1 MTQIEESSSSDL
13 QTQMSLIKK
22 AQANEPVA
30 WEVVFRLYAPLIK
43 RWARGS
49 GIRCPHEIENIC
61 QEVFT
66 RIVKNLRSFQKR
78 KKNGSFRGWLRV
90 ITRNYIFTNYADSSK
105 LLTIGGPEWNQRLNQ
120 IPFDD
125 RPSLLDSAT
134 DEHPDEASL
143 LFQQIMAWV
152 DSEYTPVQRSAFKGV
167 VIDQRPAREV
177 ADDLRVS
184 VNQIYQNKSRILARI
199 REVFHELV

>member
-1 MTQIEESSSSDL
+1 
-13 QTQMSLIKK
+13 MSLIEK

-30 WEVVFRLYAPLIK
+30 WEVVFRLYGPLIK
-43 RWARGS
+43 RWARGN
-49 GIRCPHEIENIC
+49 GVRCPHEIDNIC
-61 QEVFT
+61 QEVFA
-66 RIVKNLRSFQKR
+66 RIVKNLRSFQKQ

-90 ITRNYIFTNYADSSK
+90 ITRNYIYTNYAGTSN
-105 LLTIGGPEWNQRLNQ
+105 LLTIGGPEWNHKLNQ

-125 RPSLLDSAT
+125 RVGSLLDSAT

-143 LFQQIMAWV
+143 IFQQIMAWV
-152 DSEYTPVQRSAFKGV
+152 ESEYSPKQRSAFKSV

-177 ADDLRVS
+177 AEELKVS
-184 VNQIYQNKSRILARI
+184 VNQVYQNKSRILARI